1 MDCFGVQSVDTI
13 GRCST
18 YYLLDWQ
25 GQRVCD
31 ARFCPYLCSF
41 KESDPDPEP
50 RYRYMPNQTQNQ
62 KRQVLEKENGFLIS
76 STCES

>member
-1 MDCFGVQSVDTI
+1 VF
-13 GRCST
+13 
-18 YYLLDWQ
+18 
-25 GQRVCD
+25 
-31 ARFCPYLCSF
+31 F

-76 STCES
+76 FTCESGNTTETMTIIFIF